1 MHSDLHVIEFRTG
14 QIDPLDNSDDDDNN
28 NTNGFRISFT
38 QMTECPT
45 TPVIVSEGEYPISK

>member
-1 MHSDLHVIEFRTG
+1 MHSDLHVMEFRTG
-14 QIDPLDNSDDDDNN
+14 QIDDQDDNN

-45 TPVIVSEGEYPISK
+45 TPVVVSEGEYPI